1 MNSRSCQKPSQ
12 SQIYHSTNT
21 PNEVGTAVGTE
32 YGSNAR
38 NWTHS
43 TPTIG
48 EGEAN
53 QGENGYMYYQGA
65 H

>member
-1 MNSRSCQKPSQ
+1 M
-12 SQIYHSTNT
+12 
-21 PNEVGTAVGTE
+21 GTAVGTE